1 MAPTPSAAQQWSGLK
16 SAASGGQLFLA
27 PSALT
32 NLVHASNDARIQVN
46 SVTKEL
52 HLIDKLAAFAAILP
66 SAKDLADQ
74 FSAKGAELRG
84 ILKDHEGILDD
95 IGDTFMKSAE
105 HYKGEDSGSGV
116 DMAQLR
122 KERADSKTKTHSL
135 GPRDAPTDLKTGG
148 GGSTT
153 AQHPDAIIPG
163 LLAPTGQTPD
173 GGSYFVLPIDTLGR
187 NKGREGNKWGL
198 PAALLQNQA
207 FDKGKVK
214 GEDPGHYTYD
224 QCVTIAN
231 SILQGNT
238 PRAVAQA
245 SADWSKLARDLHL
258 GFDGLRKKVEASKE
272 HWTSPNGSNG
282 ADRAQGA
289 MAAYADANDTLV
301 TRVALIGVAL
311 EYASEWLYSTGF
323 DMTQAMAQ
331 TGSAPTSLYVTEPE
345 QEQKEIKRQAA
356 IGVLRMV
363 YVPGVNATSG
373 VIAQLPDATPPTT
386 GGGPTGPGS
395 NNNNGGGTT
404 NGLGGATQGG
414 GRKGNDPG
422 KKQPP
427 GQGDKNSPDKKDQQP
442 GDKGGG
448 DKGGG
453 NQGGGNQG
461 GGQGSGGSGSG
472 LSGLQSGLAAAQQA
486 LQSGLGSN
494 SSAGPASSLAG
505 LSGLSPA
512 ELAAAAA
519 KKTGAA
525 SKGGG
530 GGSGAGGGGAAKAAG
545 QNLNASKLFP
555 RASAAIPVA
564 DAGARA
570 GMAAGA
576 SSPGMPMG
584 GMPMGGGGAG
594 AGGGQQKEHKR
605 ADYLDSTEHLEEA
618 IGAAPIVARPV
629 VEQ

>member
-16 SAASGGQLFLA
+16 SAAAGGQLYLA

-32 NLVHASNDARIQVN
+32 NLVHAANDARIQVN
-46 SVTKEL
+46 SVAKEL

-74 FSAKGAELRG
+74 FSAKGGELRG
-84 ILKDHEGILDD
+84 ILKDHQGILDD

-105 HYKGEDSGSGV
+105 HYKGEDSGAGV

-122 KERADSKTKTHSL
+122 KERTDSQTKTHSL

-153 AQHPDAIIPG
+153 TEHPDAIIPG
-163 LLAPTGQTPD
+163 LLAPTGQMPD
-173 GGSYFVLPIDTLGR
+173 GGTYFALPIGALGR
-187 NKGREGNKWGL
+187 NEGRAGNKWGL
-198 PAALLQNQA
+198 PAALLQNEA
-207 FDKGKVK
+207 FDKGNVK
-214 GEDPGHYTYD
+214 AEDPGQYTYD

-238 PRAVAQA
+238 PKTVAQA
-245 SADWSKLARDLHL
+245 AADWNKLARDLHL
-258 GFDGLRKKVEASKE
+258 GFDGLRQKVEASKE
-272 HWTSPNGSNG
+272 HWTSPTGSSG

-301 TRVALIGVAL
+301 TRVILIGVAL

-323 DMTQAMAQ
+323 DMTQAMAT
-331 TGSAPTSLYVTEPE
+331 TGTAPTSLYVTEPE

-386 GGGPTGPGS
+386 GGGPTGPGTTKP
-395 NNNNGGGTT
+395 GGG
-404 NGLGGATQGG
+404 GPQLAGAKESWGIGSADHST
-414 GRKGNDPG
+414 GNKP
-422 KKQPP
+422 
-427 GQGDKNSPDKKDQQP
+427 GDKNSPDKKNPQP

-448 DKGGG
+448 QTGGG
-453 NQGGGNQG
+453 NQGGANQG
-461 GGQGSGGSGSG
+461 GSQGSSGGSGDLSSLTSG
-472 LSGLQSGLAAAQQA
+472 LTSAQQA
-486 LQSGLGSN
+486 LQSALGSN
-494 SSAGPASSLAG
+494 SSTSPAASLAG
-505 LSGLSPA
+505 LSGLSPS

-530 GGSGAGGGGAAKAAG
+530 GGGSGAGGGAAAKAG
-545 QNLNASKLFP
+545 QNLNATKLFP

-564 DAGARA
+564 DIGARA
-570 GMAAGA
+570 GMAASA
-576 SSPGMPMG
+576 SSAGMPMG